1 MLLEGLSTLASGLGG
16 LWSNY
21 QNAKNADKANALQ
34 YKIFQ
39 EQQAFNSAEAEK
51 QRAWETEMSNTA
63 YSRARQ
69 DMENA
74 GINPILLGNS
84 AQAASTPTGAAADSA
99 ASHSAQRPNVINFF
113 DTGVH
118 SGLTA
123 YNAETGRLNTII
135 SALGKAMSM

>member
-1 MLLEGLSTLASGLGG
+1 MLLEGISSLASGLGS
-16 LWSNY
+16 LWTNY

-39 EQQAFNSAEAEK
+39 EQQAFNSAEAAK
-51 QRAWETEMSNTA
+51 QRQWEEQMSNTA
-63 YSRARQ
+63 YQRARQ

-74 GINPILLGNS
+74 GINPILLGGS
-84 AQAASTPTGAAADSA
+84 AEAASTPSGASANSA

-135 SALGKAMSM
+135 NALGKAMSM

>member
-1 MLLEGLSTLASGLGG
+1 MLLEGLSSLVSGLGG
-16 LWSNY
+16 LYTNY
-21 QNAKNADKANALQ
+21 QNAKNADKANRLQ
-34 YKIFQ
+34 ERLLH
-39 EQQAFNSAEAEK
+39 EQNAFNSAEAQK

-63 YSRARQ
+63 YSRARE

-74 GINPILLGNS
+74 GINPILLGSS

-123 YNAETGRLNTII
+123 YHAETGRLNTII
-135 SALGKAMSM
+135 NALGKSMSM